1 MTKEM
6 MKYEFAWGEIELK
19 WLLVMFCWAPTEQS
33 DLSFVVLD
41 RSVKV
46 LFNSKKYVS
55 RSDAKVK

>member
-1 MTKEM
+1 MAKEM

-19 WLLVMFCWAPTEQS
+19 WLLIRFCWALTEWS

-41 RSVKV
+41 RSIKV
-46 LFNSKKYVS
+46 LFNGKNYVS